1 MNSTVEKNKP
11 QKSGTVLNDV
21 SVLGRIKY
29 KNFYFYLMRYDLYQ
43 VGI

>member
-1 MNSTVEKNKP
+1 MNVTVEKKP
-11 QKSGTVLNDV
+11 QNSGTVLNEL

-29 KNFYFYLMRYDLYQ
+29 KNLYFYLMRYDLHQ

>member
-11 QKSGTVLNDV
+11 QNSGTVWNEV

-29 KNFYFYLMRYDLYQ
+29 KNLYFYLMRHDLYQ